1 MSLPLGHSYPSESAM
16 KLRHAVARAA
26 MLLAL
31 VTIPLAAQRPIK
43 VFISVDMEGI
53 GGAVTSEQLG
63 PAGFEYAKFREYM
76 TAEALA
82 AIAGAREAGATE
94 FVVAD
99 AHGNMQNLLIDRF
112 PAGVIIVRGS
122 PRPLMMMEGIDSSF
136 SAAMLIGYHAATTNP
151 MGVRAHTISSATFSA
166 VKLNGRPMSEGSISA
181 TIAGYFGV
189 PVVMV
194 SGDEQAVGEVQSF
207 TGNVEGA
214 IVKRSISFHAAAV
227 MTPDASQ
234 ALIRS
239 RAKAAIA
246 RLADFKPMPAA
257 GPFQLELSYKSY
269 TPAEMMAYLPG
280 TERVDAHTIRFRAA
294 SIVHISR
301 FLEFAISYRADL
313 TP

>member
-1 MSLPLGHSYPSESAM
+1 MKAVTSLAIAIAFGAMTTVVSAPT
-16 KLRHAVARAA
+16 VS
-26 MLLAL
+26 
-31 VTIPLAAQRPIK
+31 AQRPVK

-53 GGAVTSEQLG
+53 GGVVTSEQLG
-63 PAGFEYAKFREYM
+63 PTGFEYAKFREFM

-82 AIAGAREAGATE
+82 AIEGARAAGATE

-112 PAGVIIVRGS
+112 PAGVTIVRGS
-122 PRPLMMMEGIDSSF
+122 PRPLMMMEGIDSTF
-136 SAAMLIGYHAATTNP
+136 SAAMFIGYHAATTNP
-151 MGVRAHTISSATFSA
+151 QGVRAHTISSATFSA
-166 VKLNGRPMSEGSISA
+166 VRLNGQPMSESAINA

-189 PVVMV
+189 PVVLV
-194 SGDEQAVGEVQSF
+194 SGDDQAVGEVMKF

-214 IVKRSISFHAAAV
+214 IVKRAISFHAAAV

-234 ALIRS
+234 ALIRE
-239 RAKAAIA
+239 RAKVAMS
-246 RLADFKPMPAA
+246 RLKDFKPIKAA

-269 TPAEMMAYLPG
+269 TPAEMLAYLPG
-280 TERVDAHTIRFRAA
+280 TERVDAHTVRYRAA
-294 SIVHISR
+294 SIVDISR

>member
-1 MSLPLGHSYPSESAM
+1 MMIGN
-16 KLRHAVARAA
+16 AVARVAV
-26 MLLAL
+26 LLAL
-31 VTIPLAAQRPIK
+31 VTSSLAAQRPIK

-53 GGAVTSEQLG
+53 GGVVTSEQLG
-63 PAGFEYAKFREYM
+63 PTGFEYAKFREYM

-112 PAGVIIVRGS
+112 PAGVTIVRGS

-136 SAAMLIGYHAATTNP
+136 SAAMFIGYHSATTNP
-151 MGVRAHTISSATFSA
+151 QGVRAHTISSATFSA
-166 VKLNGRPMSEGSISA
+166 VTLNGRPMSESSINA

-194 SGDEQAVGEVQSF
+194 SGDEQAVGEVQTF

-214 IVKRSISFHAAAV
+214 VVKRSISFHAAAV
-227 MTPDASQ
+227 MTPEASQ
-234 ALIRS
+234 ALIRAK
-239 RAKAAIA
+239 AKAALS
-246 RLADFKPMPAA
+246 RLKDFKPMPAA
-257 GPFQLELSYKSY
+257 GPFRLELSYKNY
-269 TPAEMMAYLPG
+269 TPAEMMSYLPG
-280 TERVDAHTIRFRAA
+280 TDRVDAHTIRFRAA
-294 SIVHISR
+294 SIMDISR
-301 FLEFAISYRADL
+301 FIEFAISYRADL